1 MKYFS
6 KDSWIKKNEEG
17 YERLRVAK
25 AVTHAIVWLVALIT
39 LTTQFPLGTVAA
51 GERGIRLRFSAPT
64 GEVLQQGLY
73 FRIPFIEKVVK
84 MDVQTQKLE
93 ATALAYSKDLQTVDS
108 AIALNYHLKPEE
120 VRSLYTNIGIDYQ
133 SRIITPAIQEA
144 VKAATAKFTAQEL
157 IDQRPLVKDEIKAQL
172 VTRLENQFI
181 QIDEFSIVNFDF
193 SEAFE
198 NAIETKQIA
207 QQTALAE
214 KNKLEAVK
222 FQAEQRVASA
232 KAEAEAIRIQAE
244 AITQQGGAEYVRLK
258 ATEKWDGK
266 LPQQFVPGSAIPFL
280 NLNQ

>member
-1 MKYFS
+1 MKYFNRS
-6 KDSWIKKNEEG
+6 NWTKAEG
-17 YERLRVAK
+17 EPRIAK
-25 AVTHAIVWLVALIT
+25 MVTHAIVWLVVLIT
-39 LTTQFPLGTVAA
+39 LSTQFPLGTVAA
-51 GERGIRLRFSAPT
+51 GERGIRLRFNAPT

-73 FRIPFIEKVVK
+73 FRVPFIERVVK

-93 ATALAYSKDLQTVDS
+93 ADALAYSKDLQTVDS
-108 AIALNYHLKPEE
+108 KIALNYHLKPEE
-120 VRSLYTNIGIDYQ
+120 VRTLYTNIGVEYQ
-133 SRIITPAIQEA
+133 SRIIAPAIQEA
-144 VKAATAKFTAQEL
+144 VKAATARFTAQEL

-172 VTRLENQFI
+172 LARLENQHI
-181 QIDEFSIVNFDF
+181 SVDEFSIVNFDF
-193 SEAFE
+193 SEAYE
-198 NAIETKQIA
+198 KAIETKQIA

-222 FQAEQRVASA
+222 FQAEQRIASA

-266 LPQQFVPGSAIPFL
+266 LPTNFVPGSAIPFI